1 MGVATVLRSTVDPPG
16 GRDKGRNRADSPRGR
31 RFQLNDPVT
40 HPAPLPTTTYRLAP
54 ALGVRLV
61 GRSLVTLAVLV
72 VLATLLG
79 VFVGAGWLLAGV
91 VTAIGLV
98 LVAGWAWYLLRR
110 AWAVRLSDQ
119 GYAVRLLGGI
129 GATSAAWSLVDE
141 VVAASPAAP
150 RAWCSGCATVGRP
163 DFRWRRSPRTP
174 TPSRTTYVVGC
185 GTPTHRVARRAPRR
199 PSPDS
204 VGAHHSL

>member
-1 MGVATVLRSTVDPPG
+1 MGVATVLPSTVDPPR
-16 GRDKGRNRADSPRGR
+16 GRDKGQKRADSPPGR

-79 VFVGAGWLLAGV
+79 ALVGAGWLLAGV
-91 VTAIGLV
+91 VTAVGLV

-119 GYAVRLLGGI
+119 GYVVRLLGGI

-141 VVAASPAAP
+141 VVAASP
-150 RAWCSGCATVGRP
+150 G
-163 DFRWRRSPRTP
+163 
-174 TPSRTTYVVGC
+174 
-185 GTPTHRVARRAPRR
+185 GTPCLVLGLRDGRATRLPMAALATDADAFAHDVRRRVRDAHSPGGATGSSAPE
-199 PSPDS
+199 S
-204 VGAHHSL
+204 

>member
-1 MGVATVLRSTVDPPG
+1 M
-16 GRDKGRNRADSPRGR
+16 
-31 RFQLNDPVT
+31 
-40 HPAPLPTTTYRLAP
+40 
-54 ALGVRLV
+54 
-61 GRSLVTLAVLV
+61 TLAVLV

-79 VFVGAGWLLAGV
+79 VLVGAGWLLAGV
-91 VTAIGLV
+91 VTAVGLV

-110 AWAVRLSDQ
+110 AWAVRLTDQ

-141 VVAASPAAP
+141 VVAASPGRHPVPGARAA
-150 RAWCSGCATVGRP
+150 RRSGDPTS
-163 DFRWRRSPRTP
+163 RWRRSPRTP

-199 PSPDS
+199 PRPDS